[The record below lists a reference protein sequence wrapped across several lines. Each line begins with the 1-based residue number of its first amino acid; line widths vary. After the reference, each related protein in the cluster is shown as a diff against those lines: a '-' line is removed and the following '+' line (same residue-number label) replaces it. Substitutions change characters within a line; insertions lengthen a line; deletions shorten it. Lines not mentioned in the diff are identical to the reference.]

1 MRTGGLPGTYPDDRR
16 AAAMPIATAAPPS
29 WPVYRRHGPTPPA
42 EAGSTKGAT
51 GRRQLPQS
59 RNGGYRARRPPPCSC
74 LGSPHTHH
82 AAAVAAYRRAC
93 GKTTELRP
101 EWKAQWIS
109 NGFSMDFQW
118 IFNGFSVVRAENA
131 QRSHQMSKQQQ
142 DMRKTIANMERTRK
156 NGSRSLFSIVGGYQ
170 AVAKIARDRTR
181 TEQQIAEA
189 IIFNEKM
196 MVSLERK

>member
-1 MRTGGLPGTYPDDRR
+1 MMRTGGLPGTYPDDRR

-82 AAAVAAYRRAC
+82 AAAVAAYRRAR

-118 IFNGFSVVRAENA
+118 IFNGSFFS
-131 QRSHQMSKQQQ
+131 
-142 DMRKTIANMERTRK
+142 IFFFIRTFIITLES
-156 NGSRSLFSIVGGYQ
+156 SRSQWIFFLMGPLMDLVMDRGGPMDFKWIFNGTFNGCFFSIV
-170 AVAKIARDRTR
+170 
-181 TEQQIAEA
+181 
-189 IIFNEKM
+189 
-196 MVSLERK
+196 